1 MLLDIYS
8 HTQFICTHMY
18 IYILTYLYLYS
29 ELFRM
34 VTMHLG
40 RIKQSH
46 IEGFSNGSFGL
57 TKQFSE
63 VIGQAVCQHS
73 FPSCPCGDSQS
84 ASLQTSP
91 GVGETAPPPSGSWNK
106 VGCWSHP
113 WLLPT
118 NCHLCSS
125 VSVM

>member
-1 MLLDIYS
+1 M
-8 HTQFICTHMY
+8 
-18 IYILTYLYLYS
+18 
-29 ELFRM
+29 FRM

-73 FPSCPCGDSQS
+73 FSSCPVETLSVPHYKP
-84 ASLQTSP
+84 LQ
-91 GVGETAPPPSGSWNK
+91 V
-106 VGCWSHP
+106 
-113 WLLPT
+113 
-118 NCHLCSS
+118 
-125 VSVM
+125 